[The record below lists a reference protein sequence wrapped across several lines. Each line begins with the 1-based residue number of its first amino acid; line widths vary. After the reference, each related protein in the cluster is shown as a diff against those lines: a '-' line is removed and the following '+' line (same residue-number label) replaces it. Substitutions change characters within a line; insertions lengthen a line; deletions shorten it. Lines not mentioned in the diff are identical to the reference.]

1 MIKRRCPVC
10 VGEETK
16 KVFHRDFG
24 GMESIVPFSDYD
36 VMQCTSCGAFYADN
50 IGETMPLMHY
60 YEMMSKYETEAFSVS
75 QEALAEYAFAIR
87 FLSGHIAPEQS
98 IIDIGCGNGAMLHM
112 LQEQGFRHL
121 TGLEPSEK
129 NCRGITARWGIRSIQ
144 GQLGG
149 VDSSFDLHE
158 KFDVVLMEGVLE
170 HLLDVQGNV
179 REALFYLKKDGSL
192 YLNVPDLAAFPACHD
207 LYQQFSVEH
216 VNFFSLPSMQNLM
229 GAFGMTCVAYD
240 RNGYGVFT
248 LWRHASEGVPVRT
261 FDHAGTADMRTY
273 LAGAEQLAAQMK
285 DRLAPYRGREVYV
298 WAAGTHTAM
307 LYQLGLLDGVH
318 VTAIIDS
325 NANYQGK
332 TIYGVSVIAPQ
343 ELHAREALPI
353 IISSQLAQDAIH
365 TQIKEQMGLTNEVV
379 RLY

>member
-1 MIKRRCPVC
+1 MIKRCCPVC

-24 GMESIVPFSDYD
+24 GMESIVPFSGYD
-36 VMQCTSCGAFYADN
+36 VVQCTRCGAFYADN

-75 QEALAEYAFAIR
+75 QEALAEYAFAIG
-87 FLSGHIAPEQS
+87 FLRGHIAPEQS

-129 NCRGITARWGIRSIQ
+129 NCRGITERWGIRAVA
-144 GQLGG
+144 GALGEDIPPLVG
-149 VDSSFDLHE
+149 E
-158 KFDVVLMEGVLE
+158 TFDVVLMEGVLE
-170 HLLDVQGNV
+170 HLIDVQGNV
-179 REALFYLKKDGSL
+179 RDALAYLKKDGAL
-192 YLNVPDLAAFPACHD
+192 YLNVPDLAAFPDCHD

-229 GAFGMTCVAYD
+229 GAFGMTCVAYN

-248 LWRHASEGVPVRT
+248 LWRHASEGVTART
-261 FDHAGTADMRTY
+261 FDQAGTADMHIY

-285 DRLAPYRGREVYV
+285 DRLTPYRGREVYV

-307 LYQLGLLDGVH
+307 LYQLGLLDGIH
-318 VTAIIDS
+318 VRAIIDS

-332 TIYGVSVIAPQ
+332 EIYGVPVIAPQ
-343 ELHAREALPI
+343 ELVAREPLPI

-365 TQIKEQMGLTNEVV
+365 TQIKEKMGLPNEVV

>member
-1 MIKRRCPVC
+1 MIKRCCPVC
-10 VGEETK
+10 VGKETK

-24 GMESIVPFSDYD
+24 GMESIVPFSGYD
-36 VMQCTSCGAFYADN
+36 VVQCTRCGAFYADN

-75 QEALAEYAFAIR
+75 QEALAEYAFAIG
-87 FLSGHIAPEQS
+87 FLRGHIAPEQS

-129 NCRGITARWGIRSIQ
+129 NCRGITERWGIRAVA
-144 GQLGG
+144 GALGEDIPPLVG
-149 VDSSFDLHE
+149 E
-158 KFDVVLMEGVLE
+158 TFDVVLMEGVLE

-179 REALFYLKKDGSL
+179 RDALAYLKKDGAL
-192 YLNVPDLAAFPACHD
+192 YLNVPDLAAFPDCHD

-248 LWRHASEGVPVRT
+248 LWRHASEGVPART
-261 FDHAGTADMRTY
+261 FDQAGTADMRTY

-285 DRLAPYRGREVYV
+285 DRLAPYRGREVYA

-307 LYQLGLLDGVH
+307 LYQLGLLDGIH
-318 VTAIIDS
+318 VRAIIDS

-332 TIYGVSVIAPQ
+332 EIYGVPVIAPQ
-343 ELHAREALPI
+343 ELAACEPLPI

-365 TQIKEQMGLTNEVV
+365 TQIKEKMGLPNEVV

>member
-1 MIKRRCPVC
+1 M
-10 VGEETK
+10 
-16 KVFHRDFG
+16 
-24 GMESIVPFSDYD
+24 PFAGYD
-36 VMQCTSCGAFYADN
+36 VVQCTCCGAFYADN

-75 QEALAEYAFAIR
+75 QEALAEYAFAIG
-87 FLSGHIAPEQS
+87 FLRGHIAPEQS

-112 LQEQGFRHL
+112 LQEQGFRNL

-129 NCRGITARWGIRSIQ
+129 NCRGITERWGIRAVA
-144 GQLGG
+144 GALGEDIPPLVG
-149 VDSSFDLHE
+149 E
-158 KFDVVLMEGVLE
+158 TFDVVLMEGVLE
-170 HLLDVQGNV
+170 HLIDVQGNV
-179 REALFYLKKDGSL
+179 REALSYLKKDGAL
-192 YLNVPDLAAFPACHD
+192 YLNVPDLAAFPDCHD

-229 GAFGMTCVAYD
+229 GAFGVTCVAYD

-248 LWRHASEGVPVRT
+248 LWRHASEGVPART
-261 FDHAGTADMRTY
+261 FDQAGTADMRTY
-273 LAGAEQLAAQMK
+273 LAGAEQLVAQMK
-285 DRLAPYRGREVYV
+285 TRLAPYRGCEAYV

-307 LYQLGLLDGVH
+307 LYQLGLLDGIH
-318 VTAIIDS
+318 VRAIIDS

-332 TIYGVSVIAPQ
+332 EIYGVPVIAPQ
-343 ELHAREALPI
+343 ELAAREPLPI

-365 TQIKEQMGLTNEVV
+365 TQIKEKIGLPNEVV

>member
-1 MIKRRCPVC
+1 MIKRCCPVC

-16 KVFHRDFG
+16 KIFHRDFG
-24 GMESIVPFSDYD
+24 GMESIVPFAGYD
-36 VMQCTSCGAFYADN
+36 VVQCMRCGAFYADN

-75 QEALAEYAFAIR
+75 QEALAEYAFAIG
-87 FLSGHIAPEQS
+87 FLRGHIAPEQS

-129 NCRGITARWGIRSIQ
+129 NCRGITERWGIRAVA
-144 GQLGG
+144 GALGEDIPPLVG
-149 VDSSFDLHE
+149 ETFDI
-158 KFDVVLMEGVLE
+158 VLMEGVLE
-170 HLLDVQGNV
+170 HLIDVQGNV
-179 REALFYLKKDGSL
+179 RDALAYLKKDGAL
-192 YLNVPDLAAFPACHD
+192 YLNVPDLAAFPDCHD

-248 LWRHASEGVPVRT
+248 LWRHASEGVTART
-261 FDHAGTADMRTY
+261 FDQAGTADMRTY
-273 LAGAEQLAAQMK
+273 LTGAEQLAAQMK
-285 DRLAPYRGREVYV
+285 DRLTPYRGREVYV

-307 LYQLGLLDGVH
+307 LYQLGLLDGIH
-318 VTAIIDS
+318 VRAIIDS

-332 TIYGVSVIAPQ
+332 EIYGVPVIAPQ
-343 ELHAREALPI
+343 ELAAREPLPI

-365 TQIKEQMGLTNEVV
+365 TQIKEKMGLPNEVV

>member
-1 MIKRRCPVC
+1 MIKRCCPVC

-16 KVFHRDFG
+16 KIFHRDFG
-24 GMESIVPFSDYD
+24 GMESIVPFAGYD
-36 VMQCTSCGAFYADN
+36 VVQCMRCGAFYADN

-75 QEALAEYAFAIR
+75 QEALAEYAFAIG
-87 FLSGHIAPEQS
+87 FLRGHIAPEQS

-129 NCRGITARWGIRSIQ
+129 NCRGITERWEIRAVA
-144 GQLGG
+144 GALGEDIPPLVG
-149 VDSSFDLHE
+149 ETFDI
-158 KFDVVLMEGVLE
+158 VLMEGVLE
-170 HLLDVQGNV
+170 HLIDVQGNV
-179 REALFYLKKDGSL
+179 RDALAYLKKDGAL
-192 YLNVPDLAAFPACHD
+192 YLNVPDLAAFPDCHD

-248 LWRHASEGVPVRT
+248 LWRHASEGVTART
-261 FDHAGTADMRTY
+261 FDQAGTADMRTY

-285 DRLAPYRGREVYV
+285 DRLTPYRGREVYV

-307 LYQLGLLDGVH
+307 LYQLGLLDGIH
-318 VTAIIDS
+318 VRAIIDS

-332 TIYGVSVIAPQ
+332 EIYGVPVIAPQ
-343 ELHAREALPI
+343 ELAAREPLPI

-365 TQIKEQMGLTNEVV
+365 TQIKEKMGLPNEVV

>member
-1 MIKRRCPVC
+1 MIKRCCPVC

-16 KVFHRDFG
+16 TIFHRDFG
-24 GMESIVPFSDYD
+24 GMESIVPFSGYD
-36 VMQCTSCGAFYADN
+36 VVQCMRCGAFYADN

-75 QEALAEYAFAIR
+75 QEALAEYAFAIG
-87 FLSGHIAPEQS
+87 FLRGHIAPEQS

-129 NCRGITARWGIRSIQ
+129 NCRGITERWGIRAVA
-144 GQLGG
+144 GALGEDIPPLVG
-149 VDSSFDLHE
+149 E
-158 KFDVVLMEGVLE
+158 TFDVVLMEGVLE
-170 HLLDVQGNV
+170 HLIDVQGNV
-179 REALFYLKKDGSL
+179 RDALAYLKKDGAL
-192 YLNVPDLAAFPACHD
+192 YLNVPDLAAFPDCHD

-248 LWRHASEGVPVRT
+248 LWRHASGGVTART
-261 FDHAGTADMRTY
+261 FDQAGTADMHIY

-285 DRLAPYRGREVYV
+285 DRLTPYRGREVYV

-307 LYQLGLLDGVH
+307 LYQLGLLDGIH
-318 VTAIIDS
+318 VRAIIDS

-332 TIYGVSVIAPQ
+332 EIYGVPVIAPQ
-343 ELHAREALPI
+343 ELVAREPLPI

-365 TQIKEQMGLTNEVV
+365 AQITERMGLRNEIVK
-379 RLY
+379 LYG

>member
-1 MIKRRCPVC
+1 MIKRCCPVC

-16 KVFHRDFG
+16 KIFHRDFG
-24 GMESIVPFSDYD
+24 GMESIVPFAGYD
-36 VMQCTSCGAFYADN
+36 VVQCMRCGAFYADN

-75 QEALAEYAFAIR
+75 QEALAEYAFAIG
-87 FLSGHIAPEQS
+87 FLRGHIAPEQS

-129 NCRGITARWGIRSIQ
+129 NCRGITERWGIRAVA
-144 GQLGG
+144 GALGEDIPPLVG
-149 VDSSFDLHE
+149 E
-158 KFDVVLMEGVLE
+158 TFDVVLMEGVLE

-179 REALFYLKKDGSL
+179 RDALAYLKKDGAL
-192 YLNVPDLAAFPACHD
+192 YLNVPDLAAFPDCHD

-248 LWRHASEGVPVRT
+248 LWRHASEGVPART
-261 FDHAGTADMRTY
+261 FDQAGTADMRTY

-307 LYQLGLLDGVH
+307 LYQLGLLDGIH
-318 VTAIIDS
+318 VRAIIDS

-332 TIYGVSVIAPQ
+332 EIYGVPVIAPQ
-343 ELHAREALPI
+343 ELAAREPLPI

-365 TQIKEQMGLTNEVV
+365 TQIKEKMGLPNEVV

>member
-1 MIKRRCPVC
+1 MIKRCCPVC
-10 VGEETK
+10 AGEETK

-24 GMESIVPFSDYD
+24 GMESIVPFSGYD
-36 VMQCTSCGAFYADN
+36 VVQCTRCGAFYADN

-60 YEMMSKYETEAFSVS
+60 YEMMSKYETKAFSVS
-75 QEALAEYAFAIR
+75 REALAEYAFAIG
-87 FLSGHIAPEQS
+87 FLRTHLAPEQS

-129 NCRGITARWGIRSIQ
+129 NCRGITERWGIRTIQ

-149 VDSSFDLHE
+149 GDRILDPDE
-158 KFDVVLMEGVLE
+158 KFDFVLMEGVLE
-170 HLLDVQGNV
+170 HLIDVQRNV
-179 REALFYLKKDGSL
+179 REALTYLADGGAI
-192 YLNVPDLAAFPACHD
+192 YLNVPDLAAFPDCHD

-229 GAFGMTCVAYD
+229 GAFGMTCVSYA

-248 LWRHASEGVPVRT
+248 LWRRAAEIPELT
-261 FDHAGTADMRTY
+261 FDDAGTADMRTY
-273 LAGAEQLAAQMK
+273 LAGVEQLTVQME

-307 LYQLGLLDGVH
+307 LYQLGLLDGIH
-318 VTAIIDS
+318 VRAIVDS
-325 NANYQGK
+325 NANYQRK
-332 TIYGVSVIAPQ
+332 KIYGVPVIAPQ
-343 ELHAREALPI
+343 ELRTLPVLPLV
-353 IISSQLAQDAIH
+353 ISSQLAQEAIY
-365 TQIKEQMGLTNEVV
+365 TQITETMRLPHKVV

>member
-1 MIKRRCPVC
+1 MIKRCCPVC
-10 VGEETK
+10 MGAETK
-16 KVFHRDFG
+16 KVFHRDFA
-24 GMESIVPFSDYD
+24 GMESIVPFSGYD
-36 VMQCTSCGAFYADN
+36 VVQCTCCGAFYADN

-75 QEALAEYAFAIR
+75 QEALAEYAFAIG
-87 FLSGHIAPEQS
+87 FLRGHIAPEQS

-129 NCRGITARWGIRSIQ
+129 NCRGITERWGIRAVA
-144 GQLGG
+144 GALGEDIPPLVG
-149 VDSSFDLHE
+149 E
-158 KFDVVLMEGVLE
+158 TFDVVLMEGVLE

-179 REALFYLKKDGSL
+179 RDALAYLKKDGAL
-192 YLNVPDLAAFPACHD
+192 YLNVPDLAAFPDCHD

-229 GAFGMTCVAYD
+229 REFGMTCVAYD

-248 LWRHASEGVPVRT
+248 LWRHASEGVPALA
-261 FDHAGTADMRTY
+261 FDHTGTADMRTY
-273 LAGAEQLAAQMK
+273 LTGAEQLAAQMK
-285 DRLAPYRGREVYV
+285 DRLTPYRGRAVYV

-307 LYQLGLLDGVH
+307 LYQLRLLDGIH
-318 VTAIIDS
+318 VRAIIDS

-332 TIYGVSVIAPQ
+332 EIYGVPVIAPQ
-343 ELHAREALPI
+343 ELAAREPLPI

-365 TQIKEQMGLTNEVV
+365 TQIKEKMGLPNEVV

>member
-1 MIKRRCPVC
+1 M
-10 VGEETK
+10 GEETK
-16 KVFHRDFG
+16 TIFHRDFG
-24 GMESIVPFSDYD
+24 GMESIVPFSGYD
-36 VMQCTSCGAFYADN
+36 VVQCTRCGAFYADN

-75 QEALAEYAFAIR
+75 QEALAEYAFAIG
-87 FLSGHIAPEQS
+87 FLRGHIAPEQS

-112 LQEQGFRHL
+112 LQEQRFRHL

-129 NCRGITARWGIRSIQ
+129 NCRSITERWGIRAVA
-144 GQLGG
+144 GALGEDIPPLIG
-149 VDSSFDLHE
+149 E
-158 KFDVVLMEGVLE
+158 TFDVVLMEGVLE
-170 HLLDVQGNV
+170 HLIDVQGNV
-179 REALFYLKKDGSL
+179 RDALAYLKKDGAL
-192 YLNVPDLAAFPACHD
+192 YLNVPDLAAFPDCHD

-248 LWRHASEGVPVRT
+248 LWRHASEGVTART
-261 FDHAGTADMRTY
+261 FDQAGTADMRTY

-285 DRLAPYRGREVYV
+285 DRLTPYRGREVYV

-307 LYQLGLLDGVH
+307 LYQLGLLDGIH
-318 VTAIIDS
+318 VRAIIDS

-332 TIYGVSVIAPQ
+332 EIYGVPVIAPQ
-343 ELHAREALPI
+343 ELVAREPLPI

-365 TQIKEQMGLTNEVV
+365 TQIKEKMGRPNEVV

>member
-1 MIKRRCPVC
+1 MIKRCCPVC

-16 KVFHRDFG
+16 KIFHRDFG
-24 GMESIVPFSDYD
+24 GMESIVPFAGYD
-36 VMQCTSCGAFYADN
+36 VVQCMRCGAFYADN

-75 QEALAEYAFAIR
+75 QEALAEYAFAIG
-87 FLSGHIAPEQS
+87 FLRGHIAPEQS

-129 NCRGITARWGIRSIQ
+129 NCRGITERWGIRAVA
-144 GQLGG
+144 GALGEDIPPLVG
-149 VDSSFDLHE
+149 E
-158 KFDVVLMEGVLE
+158 TFDVVLMEGVLE

-179 REALFYLKKDGSL
+179 RDALAYLKKDGAL
-192 YLNVPDLAAFPACHD
+192 YLNVPDLAAFPDCHD

-248 LWRHASEGVPVRT
+248 LWRHASEGVPART
-261 FDHAGTADMRTY
+261 FDQAGTADMRTY

-285 DRLAPYRGREVYV
+285 DRLAPYRGREVYA

-307 LYQLGLLDGVH
+307 LYQLGLLDGIH
-318 VTAIIDS
+318 VRAIIDS

-332 TIYGVSVIAPQ
+332 EIYGVPVIAPQ
-343 ELHAREALPI
+343 ELAAREPLPI

-365 TQIKEQMGLTNEVV
+365 TQIKEKMELPNEVV

>member
-1 MIKRRCPVC
+1 M
-10 VGEETK
+10 GEETK

-24 GMESIVPFSDYD
+24 GMESIVPFSGYD
-36 VMQCTSCGAFYADN
+36 VVQCTRCGAFYADN
-50 IGETMPLMHY
+50 IGEAMPLMHY

-75 QEALAEYAFAIR
+75 REALAEYAFAIG
-87 FLSGHIAPEQS
+87 FLRRHIAPEQS

-129 NCRGITARWGIRSIQ
+129 NCRSITERWGIRAIQ

-149 VDSSFDLHE
+149 TDSSFDPHE
-158 KFDVVLMEGVLE
+158 KFDIVLMEGVLE
-170 HLLDVQGNV
+170 HLIDVQGNV
-179 REALFYLKKDGSL
+179 REALSYLKKDGAL
-192 YLNVPDLAAFPACHD
+192 YLNVPDLAAFPDCHD

-248 LWRHASEGVPVRT
+248 LWRHASEGIPACT
-261 FDHAGTADMRTY
+261 FDQAGTADMRTY
-273 LAGAEQLAAQMK
+273 LARAEQLAAQMK
-285 DRLAPYRGREVYV
+285 ARLAPYCGREVYV

-307 LYQLGLLDGVH
+307 LYQLGLLDGIQVR
-318 VTAIIDS
+318 AIIDS

-332 TIYGVSVIAPQ
+332 AIYGVPVIAPQ
-343 ELHAREALPI
+343 EVAARDPLPI
-353 IISSQLAQDAIH
+353 IISSQLAQDAIYI
-365 TQIKEQMGLTNEVV
+365 QITERMKLTNEVI
-379 RLY
+379 RLYKKYIEEL

>member
-1 MIKRRCPVC
+1 MIKRCCPVC

-24 GMESIVPFSDYD
+24 GMESIVPFSGYD
-36 VMQCTSCGAFYADN
+36 VVQCTRCGAFYADN

-60 YEMMSKYETEAFSVS
+60 YEMMSKYETKAFSVS
-75 QEALAEYAFAIR
+75 REALAEYAFAIG
-87 FLSGHIAPEQS
+87 FLRTHLAPEQS

-129 NCRGITARWGIRSIQ
+129 NCRGITERWGIRAVA
-144 GQLGG
+144 GALGEDIPPLVG
-149 VDSSFDLHE
+149 E
-158 KFDVVLMEGVLE
+158 TFDVVLMEGVLE
-170 HLLDVQGNV
+170 HLVDVQGNV
-179 REALFYLKKDGSL
+179 REALSYLKKDGAL
-192 YLNVPDLAAFPACHD
+192 YLNVPDLAAFPDCHD

-248 LWRHASEGVPVRT
+248 LWRHTSEGVPTRT
-261 FDHAGTADMRTY
+261 FDQAGTADMRTY

-285 DRLAPYRGREVYV
+285 ARLAPYCGREVYV

-307 LYQLGLLDGVH
+307 LYQLGLLDGIH
-318 VTAIIDS
+318 VRAIIDS

-332 TIYGVSVIAPQ
+332 TIYSVPVIAPQ
-343 ELHAREALPI
+343 ELRAREPLPI

-365 TQIKEQMGLTNEVV
+365 TQIKEKMGLPNEVV

>member
-1 MIKRRCPVC
+1 MIKRCCPVC

-16 KVFHRDFG
+16 KIFHRDFG
-24 GMESIVPFSDYD
+24 GMESIVPFAGYD
-36 VMQCTSCGAFYADN
+36 VVQCMRCGAFYADN

-75 QEALAEYAFAIR
+75 QEALAEYAFAIG
-87 FLSGHIAPEQS
+87 FLRGHIAPEQS

-129 NCRGITARWGIRSIQ
+129 NCCGITERWGIRAVA
-144 GQLGG
+144 GALGEDIPPLVG
-149 VDSSFDLHE
+149 ETFDI
-158 KFDVVLMEGVLE
+158 VLMEGVLE
-170 HLLDVQGNV
+170 HLIDVQGNV
-179 REALFYLKKDGSL
+179 RDALAYLKKDGAL
-192 YLNVPDLAAFPACHD
+192 YLNVPDLAAFPDCHD

-248 LWRHASEGVPVRT
+248 LWRHASEGVTART
-261 FDHAGTADMRTY
+261 FDQAGTADMRTY

-285 DRLAPYRGREVYV
+285 DRLTPYRGREVYV

-307 LYQLGLLDGVH
+307 LYQLGLLDGIH
-318 VTAIIDS
+318 VRAIIDS

-332 TIYGVSVIAPQ
+332 EIYGVPVIAPQ
-343 ELHAREALPI
+343 ELAAREPLPI

-365 TQIKEQMGLTNEVV
+365 TQIKEKMGLPNEVV

>member
-1 MIKRRCPVC
+1 MIKRCCPVC
-10 VGEETK
+10 MGAETK
-16 KVFHRDFG
+16 KVFHRDFA
-24 GMESIVPFSDYD
+24 GMESIVPFSGYD
-36 VMQCTSCGAFYADN
+36 VVQCTCCGAFYADN

-75 QEALAEYAFAIR
+75 QEALAEYAFAIG
-87 FLSGHIAPEQS
+87 FLRGHIAPEQS

-129 NCRGITARWGIRSIQ
+129 NCRGITERWGIRAVA
-144 GQLGG
+144 GALGEDIPPLVG
-149 VDSSFDLHE
+149 E
-158 KFDVVLMEGVLE
+158 TFDVVLMEGVLE
-170 HLLDVQGNV
+170 HLIDVQGNV
-179 REALFYLKKDGSL
+179 RDALAYLKKDGAL
-192 YLNVPDLAAFPACHD
+192 YLNVPDLAAFPDCHD

-248 LWRHASEGVPVRT
+248 LWRHASEGVPART
-261 FDHAGTADMRTY
+261 FDQAGTADMRTY
-273 LAGAEQLAAQMK
+273 LARAEQLAAQMK
-285 DRLAPYRGREVYV
+285 ARLAPYCGREVYV

-332 TIYGVSVIAPQ
+332 EIYGVPVIAPQ
-343 ELHAREALPI
+343 ELAAREPLPI

-365 TQIKEQMGLTNEVV
+365 TQIKEKMGLPNEVV

>member
-10 VGEETK
+10 MGAETK

-24 GMESIVPFSDYD
+24 GMESIVPFSGYD
-36 VMQCTSCGAFYADN
+36 VVQCTRCGAFYADN

-75 QEALAEYAFAIR
+75 QEALAEYAFAIG
-87 FLSGHIAPEQS
+87 FLRGHIAQEQS

-112 LQEQGFRHL
+112 LQEQGFQHL

-129 NCRGITARWGIRSIQ
+129 NCRGITERWGIRVVA
-144 GQLGG
+144 GALGEDIPPLVG
-149 VDSSFDLHE
+149 E
-158 KFDVVLMEGVLE
+158 TFDVVLMEGVLE
-170 HLLDVQGNV
+170 HLIDVQGNV
-179 REALFYLKKDGSL
+179 RDALAYLKKDGAL
-192 YLNVPDLAAFPACHD
+192 YLNVPDLAAFPDCHD

-216 VNFFSLPSMQNLM
+216 VNFFSRPSMQNLM

-248 LWRHASEGVPVRT
+248 LWRYASEGVPART
-261 FDHAGTADMRTY
+261 FDQAGTADMRTY

-285 DRLAPYRGREVYV
+285 ARLAPYCGREVYV

-307 LYQLGLLDGVH
+307 LYQLGLLDGIH
-318 VTAIIDS
+318 VRAIIDS

-332 TIYGVSVIAPQ
+332 TIYSVPVITPE
-343 ELHAREALPI
+343 ELNERPPLPI
-353 IISSQLAQDAIH
+353 LISSQLAQEAIY
-365 TQIKEQMGLTNEVV
+365 TQITGRMKLSNEVV

>member
-1 MIKRRCPVC
+1 MIQRCCPVC
-10 VGEETK
+10 AGKKTK
-16 KVFHRDFG
+16 KIFHRDFG
-24 GMESIVPFSDYD
+24 GMESIVPFSGYD
-36 VMQCTSCGAFYADN
+36 VVQCTRCGAFYADS

-75 QEALAEYAFAIR
+75 REALAEYEFAIG
-87 FLSGHIAPEQS
+87 FLRGHLAPEQS

-112 LQEQGFRHL
+112 LQEQGFHHL

-129 NCRGITARWGIRSIQ
+129 NCRGITERWGIRAVA
-144 GQLGG
+144 GALGEEIPPLA
-149 VDSSFDLHE
+149 DE
-158 KFDVVLMEGVLE
+158 TFDVVLMEGVLE
-170 HLLDVQGNV
+170 HLIDVQGNV
-179 REALFYLKKDGSL
+179 REALSYLKEDGAL

-229 GAFGMTCVAYD
+229 REFGMTCVAYD

-248 LWRHASEGVPVRT
+248 LWRHASEGVPALA
-261 FDHAGTADMRTY
+261 FDHTGTADMRTY
-273 LAGAEQLAAQMK
+273 LTGAEQLAAQMK
-285 DRLAPYRGREVYV
+285 DRLAPYRGRAVYV

-307 LYQLGLLDGVH
+307 LYQLRLLDGIH
-318 VTAIIDS
+318 VRAIIDS

-332 TIYGVSVIAPQ
+332 EVYGVPVIAPQ
-343 ELHAREALPI
+343 ELTEREPLPI

-365 TQIKEQMGLTNEVV
+365 AQIKEKMGLPNEVV

>member
-1 MIKRRCPVC
+1 MIKRCCPVC

-24 GMESIVPFSDYD
+24 GMESIVPFSGYD
-36 VMQCTSCGAFYADN
+36 VVQCTCCGAFYADN

-75 QEALAEYAFAIR
+75 QEALAEYAFAIG
-87 FLSGHIAPEQS
+87 FLRGHIAPEQS

-129 NCRGITARWGIRSIQ
+129 NCRSITERWGIRAVA
-144 GQLGG
+144 GALGEDIPPLVG
-149 VDSSFDLHE
+149 E
-158 KFDVVLMEGVLE
+158 TFDVVLMEGVLE
-170 HLLDVQGNV
+170 HLIDVQGNV
-179 REALFYLKKDGSL
+179 RDALSYLKKDGAL
-192 YLNVPDLAAFPACHD
+192 YLNVPDLAAFPDCHD

-216 VNFFSLPSMQNLM
+216 VNFFSLSSMQNLM

-248 LWRHASEGVPVRT
+248 LWRHASEGVPART
-261 FDHAGTADMRTY
+261 FDQAGTADMRTY

-285 DRLAPYRGREVYV
+285 DRLAPYRGCEVYV

-307 LYQLGLLDGVH
+307 LYQLGLLDGIH
-318 VTAIIDS
+318 VRAIIDS

-332 TIYGVSVIAPQ
+332 EIYGVPVIAPQ
-343 ELHAREALPI
+343 ELTAREPLPI

-365 TQIKEQMGLTNEVV
+365 TQIKEKMGLPNEVV

>member
-1 MIKRRCPVC
+1 MIKRCCPVC

-24 GMESIVPFSDYD
+24 GMESIVPFAGYD
-36 VMQCTSCGAFYADN
+36 VVQCMRCGAFYADN
-50 IGETMPLMHY
+50 IEETMPLMHY

-75 QEALAEYAFAIR
+75 QEALAEYGFAIG
-87 FLSGHIAPEQS
+87 FLRGHIAPEQS

-129 NCRGITARWGIRSIQ
+129 NCRGITERWGIRALA
-144 GQLGG
+144 GALGEDIPPLVG
-149 VDSSFDLHE
+149 E
-158 KFDVVLMEGVLE
+158 TFDVVLMEGVLE
-170 HLLDVQGNV
+170 HLIDVQGNV
-179 REALFYLKKDGSL
+179 RDALAYLKKDGAL
-192 YLNVPDLAAFPACHD
+192 YLNVPDLAAFPDCHD

-229 GAFGMTCVAYD
+229 GAFGVTCVAYD

-248 LWRHASEGVPVRT
+248 LWRHASEGVPALA
-261 FDHAGTADMRTY
+261 FDHTGTADMRTY
-273 LAGAEQLAAQMK
+273 LTGAEQLAAQMK
-285 DRLAPYRGREVYV
+285 DRLAPYRGRAVYV

-307 LYQLGLLDGVH
+307 LYQLRLLDGIH
-318 VTAIIDS
+318 VRAIIDS

-332 TIYGVSVIAPQ
+332 EIYGVPVIAPQ
-343 ELHAREALPI
+343 ELAAREPLPI

-365 TQIKEQMGLTNEVV
+365 TQIKEKMGLPNEVV

>member
-1 MIKRRCPVC
+1 MIKRCCPVC

-16 KVFHRDFG
+16 KIFHRDFG
-24 GMESIVPFSDYD
+24 GMESIVPFAGYD
-36 VMQCTSCGAFYADN
+36 VVQCMRCGAFYADN

-75 QEALAEYAFAIR
+75 QEALAEYAFAIG
-87 FLSGHIAPEQS
+87 FLRGHIAPERS

-129 NCRGITARWGIRSIQ
+129 NCRGITERWGIRAVA
-144 GQLGG
+144 GALGEDIPPLVG
-149 VDSSFDLHE
+149 E
-158 KFDVVLMEGVLE
+158 TFDVVLMEGVLE
-170 HLLDVQGNV
+170 HLIDVQGNV
-179 REALFYLKKDGSL
+179 RDALAYLKKDGAL
-192 YLNVPDLAAFPACHD
+192 YLNVPDLAAFPDCHD

-248 LWRHASEGVPVRT
+248 LWRHASEGVPART
-261 FDHAGTADMRTY
+261 FDQAGTADMRTY

-285 DRLAPYRGREVYV
+285 DRLTPYRGREVYV

-307 LYQLGLLDGVH
+307 LYQLGLLDGIH
-318 VTAIIDS
+318 VRAIIDS

-332 TIYGVSVIAPQ
+332 EIYGVPVIAPQ
-343 ELHAREALPI
+343 ELAAREPLPI

-365 TQIKEQMGLTNEVV
+365 TQIKEKMGLPNEVV

>member
-1 MIKRRCPVC
+1 MIQRCCPVC
-10 VGEETK
+10 AGKKTK
-16 KVFHRDFG
+16 KIFHRDFG
-24 GMESIVPFSDYD
+24 GMESIVPFSGYD
-36 VMQCTSCGAFYADN
+36 VVQCTRCGAFYADS

-75 QEALAEYAFAIR
+75 REALAEYEFAIG
-87 FLSGHIAPEQS
+87 FLRGHLAPEQS

-112 LQEQGFRHL
+112 LQEQGFHHL

-129 NCRGITARWGIRSIQ
+129 NCRGITERWGIRAVA
-144 GQLGG
+144 GALGEEIPLLAG
-149 VDSSFDLHE
+149 E
-158 KFDVVLMEGVLE
+158 TFDVVLMEGVLE
-170 HLLDVQGNV
+170 HLIDVQGNV
-179 REALFYLKKDGSL
+179 REALSYLKEDGAL

-229 GAFGMTCVAYD
+229 REFGMTCVAYD

-248 LWRHASEGVPVRT
+248 LWRHASEGVPALA
-261 FDHAGTADMRTY
+261 FDHTGTADMRTY
-273 LAGAEQLAAQMK
+273 LTGAEQLAAQMK
-285 DRLAPYRGREVYV
+285 DRLAPYRGRAVYV

-307 LYQLGLLDGVH
+307 LYQLRLLDGIH
-318 VTAIIDS
+318 VRAIIDS

-332 TIYGVSVIAPQ
+332 EVYGVPVIAPQ
-343 ELHAREALPI
+343 ELTEREPLPI

-365 TQIKEQMGLTNEVV
+365 AQIKEKMGLPNEMV

>member
-1 MIKRRCPVC
+1 MIKRCCPVC
-10 VGEETK
+10 VGEEMK
-16 KVFHRDFG
+16 KIFHRDFG
-24 GMESIVPFSDYD
+24 GMESIVPFSGYD
-36 VMQCTSCGAFYADN
+36 VVQCMRCGAFYADN
-50 IGETMPLMHY
+50 IEETMPLMHY

-75 QEALAEYAFAIR
+75 QEALAEYAFAIG
-87 FLSGHIAPEQS
+87 FLRGHIAPEQS

-129 NCRGITARWGIRSIQ
+129 NCRGITERWGIRALA
-144 GQLGG
+144 GALGEDIPPLVG
-149 VDSSFDLHE
+149 E
-158 KFDVVLMEGVLE
+158 TFDVVLMEGVLE
-170 HLLDVQGNV
+170 HLIDVQGNV
-179 REALFYLKKDGSL
+179 RDALAYLKKDGAL
-192 YLNVPDLAAFPACHD
+192 YLNVPDLAEFPDCHD

-229 GAFGMTCVAYD
+229 GTFDMTCVAYD

-248 LWRHASEGVPVRT
+248 LWRHASEGVTART
-261 FDHAGTADMRTY
+261 FDQAGTADMRTY

-285 DRLAPYRGREVYV
+285 DRLTPYRGREVYV

-307 LYQLGLLDGVH
+307 LYQLGLLDGIH
-318 VTAIIDS
+318 VRAIIDS

-332 TIYGVSVIAPQ
+332 EIYGVPVIAPQ
-343 ELHAREALPI
+343 ELAAREPLPI

-365 TQIKEQMGLTNEVV
+365 TQIKEKMGLPNEVV

>member
-1 MIKRRCPVC
+1 MIKRCCPVC

-16 KVFHRDFG
+16 KIFHRDFG
-24 GMESIVPFSDYD
+24 GMESIVPFAGYD
-36 VMQCTSCGAFYADN
+36 VVQCMRCGAFYADN

-75 QEALAEYAFAIR
+75 QEALAEYAFAIG
-87 FLSGHIAPEQS
+87 FLRGHIAPGQS

-129 NCRGITARWGIRSIQ
+129 NCRGITERWGIRAVA
-144 GQLGG
+144 GALGEDIPPLVG
-149 VDSSFDLHE
+149 ETFDI
-158 KFDVVLMEGVLE
+158 VLMEGVLE
-170 HLLDVQGNV
+170 HLIDVQGNV
-179 REALFYLKKDGSL
+179 RDALAYLKKDGAL
-192 YLNVPDLAAFPACHD
+192 YLNVPDLAAFPDCHD

-248 LWRHASEGVPVRT
+248 LWRHASEGVTART
-261 FDHAGTADMRTY
+261 FDQAGTADMRTY
-273 LAGAEQLAAQMK
+273 LTGAEQLAAQMK
-285 DRLAPYRGREVYV
+285 DRLTPYRGREVYV

-307 LYQLGLLDGVH
+307 LYQLGLLDGIH
-318 VTAIIDS
+318 VRAIIDS

-332 TIYGVSVIAPQ
+332 EIYGVPVIAPQ
-343 ELHAREALPI
+343 ELAAREPLPI

-365 TQIKEQMGLTNEVV
+365 TQIKEKMGLPNEVV

>member
-1 MIKRRCPVC
+1 MIKRCCPVC
-10 VGEETK
+10 MGAETK
-16 KVFHRDFG
+16 KVFHRDFA
-24 GMESIVPFSDYD
+24 GMESIVPFSGYD
-36 VMQCTSCGAFYADN
+36 VVQCTCCGAFYADN

-75 QEALAEYAFAIR
+75 QEALAEYAFAIG
-87 FLSGHIAPEQS
+87 FLRGHIAPEQS

-129 NCRGITARWGIRSIQ
+129 NCRGITERWGIRAVA
-144 GQLGG
+144 GALGKDIPPLVG
-149 VDSSFDLHE
+149 E
-158 KFDVVLMEGVLE
+158 TFDVVLMEGVLE

-179 REALFYLKKDGSL
+179 RDALAYLKKDGAL
-192 YLNVPDLAAFPACHD
+192 YLNVPDLAAFPDCHD

-248 LWRHASEGVPVRT
+248 LWRHASEGVPART
-261 FDHAGTADMRTY
+261 FDQAGTADMRTY
-273 LAGAEQLAAQMK
+273 LARAEQLAAQMK
-285 DRLAPYRGREVYV
+285 ARLAPYCGREVYV

-332 TIYGVSVIAPQ
+332 EIYGVPVIAPQ
-343 ELHAREALPI
+343 ELAAREPLPI

-365 TQIKEQMGLTNEVV
+365 TQIKEKMGLPNEVV

>member
-1 MIKRRCPVC
+1 MIKRCCPVC
-10 VGEETK
+10 VGEEMK
-16 KVFHRDFG
+16 KIFHRDFG
-24 GMESIVPFSDYD
+24 GMESIVPFSGYD
-36 VMQCTSCGAFYADN
+36 VVQCMRCGAFYADN
-50 IGETMPLMHY
+50 IEETMPLMHY

-75 QEALAEYAFAIR
+75 REALAEYEFAIG
-87 FLSGHIAPEQS
+87 FLRGHLAPEQS

-112 LQEQGFRHL
+112 LQEQGFHHL

-129 NCRGITARWGIRSIQ
+129 NCRGITERWGIRAVA
-144 GQLGG
+144 GALGEEIPPLA
-149 VDSSFDLHE
+149 DE
-158 KFDVVLMEGVLE
+158 TFDVVLMEGVLE
-170 HLLDVQGNV
+170 HLIDVQGNV
-179 REALFYLKKDGSL
+179 REALSYLKEDGAL

-229 GAFGMTCVAYD
+229 REFGMTCVAYD

-248 LWRHASEGVPVRT
+248 LWRHASEGVPALA
-261 FDHAGTADMRTY
+261 FDHTGTADMRTY
-273 LAGAEQLAAQMK
+273 LTGAEQLAAQMK
-285 DRLAPYRGREVYV
+285 DRLAPYRRRAVYV

-307 LYQLGLLDGVH
+307 LYQLRLLDGIH
-318 VTAIIDS
+318 VRAIIDS

-332 TIYGVSVIAPQ
+332 EVYGVPVIAPQ
-343 ELHAREALPI
+343 ELTEREPLPI

-365 TQIKEQMGLTNEVV
+365 AQIKEKMGLPNEMV

>member
-1 MIKRRCPVC
+1 MIKRCCPVC

-16 KVFHRDFG
+16 NVFHRDFG
-24 GMESIVPFSDYD
+24 GMESIVPFSGYD
-36 VMQCTSCGAFYADN
+36 VVQCTRCGAFYADN

-75 QEALAEYAFAIR
+75 QEALAEYAFAIG
-87 FLSGHIAPEQS
+87 FLRGHIAPEQS

-129 NCRGITARWGIRSIQ
+129 NCRGITERWGIRAVA
-144 GQLGG
+144 GALGEDIPPLVG
-149 VDSSFDLHE
+149 E
-158 KFDVVLMEGVLE
+158 TFDVVLMEGVLE
-170 HLLDVQGNV
+170 HLIDVQGNV
-179 REALFYLKKDGSL
+179 RDALAYLKKDGAL
-192 YLNVPDLAAFPACHD
+192 YLNVPDLAAFPDCHD

-248 LWRHASEGVPVRT
+248 LWRHASEGVIART
-261 FDHAGTADMRTY
+261 FDQAGTADMRTY

-285 DRLAPYRGREVYV
+285 DRLRPYCGREVYI

-307 LYQLGLLDGVH
+307 LYQLGLLDGIH
-318 VTAIIDS
+318 VRAIIDS

-332 TIYGVSVIAPQ
+332 EIYGVPVIAPQ
-343 ELHAREALPI
+343 ELAAREPLPI

-365 TQIKEQMGLTNEVV
+365 TQIKEKMGLPNEVV

>member
-1 MIKRRCPVC
+1 MIKRCCPVC

-24 GMESIVPFSDYD
+24 GMESIVPFSGYD
-36 VMQCTSCGAFYADN
+36 VVQCTRCGAFYADN

-75 QEALAEYAFAIR
+75 QEALAEYAFAIG
-87 FLSGHIAPEQS
+87 FLRGHIAPEQS

-129 NCRGITARWGIRSIQ
+129 NCRGITERWGIRAVA
-144 GQLGG
+144 GALGEDIPPLVG
-149 VDSSFDLHE
+149 E
-158 KFDVVLMEGVLE
+158 TFDVVLMEGVLE

-179 REALFYLKKDGSL
+179 RDALAYLKKDGAL
-192 YLNVPDLAAFPACHD
+192 YLNVPDLAAFPDCHD

-229 GAFGMTCVAYD
+229 GAFGMTCVAYN

-248 LWRHASEGVPVRT
+248 LWRHASEGVTART
-261 FDHAGTADMRTY
+261 FDQAGTADMHIY

-285 DRLAPYRGREVYV
+285 DRLTPYRGREVYV

-307 LYQLGLLDGVH
+307 LYQLGLLDGIH
-318 VTAIIDS
+318 VRAIIDS

-332 TIYGVSVIAPQ
+332 EIYGVPVIAPQ
-343 ELHAREALPI
+343 KLAASEPLPI

-365 TQIKEQMGLTNEVV
+365 TQIKEKMGLPNEVV

>member
-1 MIKRRCPVC
+1 MIKRCCPVC

-16 KVFHRDFG
+16 KIFHRDFG
-24 GMESIVPFSDYD
+24 GMESIVPFAGYD
-36 VMQCTSCGAFYADN
+36 VVQCMRCGAFYADN

-75 QEALAEYAFAIR
+75 QEALAEYAFAIG
-87 FLSGHIAPEQS
+87 FLRGHIAPEQS

-129 NCRGITARWGIRSIQ
+129 NCRGITERWGIRAVA
-144 GQLGG
+144 GALGEDIPPLVG
-149 VDSSFDLHE
+149 E
-158 KFDVVLMEGVLE
+158 TFDVVLMEGVLE

-179 REALFYLKKDGSL
+179 RDALAYLKKDGAL
-192 YLNVPDLAAFPACHD
+192 YLNVPDLAAFPDCHD

-248 LWRHASEGVPVRT
+248 LWRHASEGVPART
-261 FDHAGTADMRTY
+261 FDQAGTADMRTY
-273 LAGAEQLAAQMK
+273 LAGAEQLAAQME
-285 DRLAPYRGREVYV
+285 DRLAPYRGREVYA

-307 LYQLGLLDGVH
+307 LYQLGLLDGIH
-318 VTAIIDS
+318 VRAIIDS

-332 TIYGVSVIAPQ
+332 EIYGVPVIAPQ
-343 ELHAREALPI
+343 ELAAREPLPI

-365 TQIKEQMGLTNEVV
+365 TQIKEKMGLPNEVV

>member
-1 MIKRRCPVC
+1 MIKRACPVC
-10 VGEETK
+10 TGEKTE

-24 GMESIVPFSDYD
+24 GMESIVPFSGYD
-36 VMQCTSCGAFYADN
+36 VVQCTRCGAFYADS

-60 YEMMSKYETEAFSVS
+60 YELMSKYETAAFSVS
-75 QEALAEYAFAIR
+75 REALAEYAFAIG
-87 FLSGHIAPEQS
+87 FLRTHLAPEHS

-112 LQEQGFRHL
+112 LQEQGVHHL

-129 NCRGITARWGIRSIQ
+129 NCRGIMERWGIRAVA
-144 GQLGG
+144 GALGEDIPPLAG
-149 VDSSFDLHE
+149 E
-158 KFDVVLMEGVLE
+158 TFDVVLMEGVLE
-170 HLLDVQGNV
+170 HLIDVQGNV
-179 REALFYLKKDGSL
+179 REALSYLKKDGAL
-192 YLNVPDLAAFPACHD
+192 YLNVPDLAAFPNCHD

-229 GAFGMTCVAYD
+229 GAFGMICTAYE

-248 LWRHASEGVPVRT
+248 LWRHASEGVPALT

-273 LAGAEQLAAQMK
+273 LAGAEQLAVQMK
-285 DRLAPYRGREVYV
+285 ARLAPYRGCAVYV

-318 VTAIIDS
+318 VRAIIDS

-332 TIYGVSVIAPQ
+332 EVYGVPVIAPQ
-343 ELHAREALPI
+343 DLHAREPLPI

-365 TQIKEQMGLTNEVV
+365 TQITERMGLTNEVV

>member
-1 MIKRRCPVC
+1 MIQRCCPVC
-10 VGEETK
+10 AGKKTK
-16 KVFHRDFG
+16 KIFHRDFG
-24 GMESIVPFSDYD
+24 GMESIVPFSGYD
-36 VMQCTSCGAFYADN
+36 VVQCTRCGAFYADS

-75 QEALAEYAFAIR
+75 REALAEYEFAIG
-87 FLSGHIAPEQS
+87 FLRGHLAPEQS

-112 LQEQGFRHL
+112 LQEQGFHHL

-129 NCRGITARWGIRSIQ
+129 NCRGITERWGIRAVA
-144 GQLGG
+144 GALGEEIPPLA
-149 VDSSFDLHE
+149 DE
-158 KFDVVLMEGVLE
+158 TFDVVLMEGVLE
-170 HLLDVQGNV
+170 HLIDVQGNV
-179 REALFYLKKDGSL
+179 REALSYLKEDGAL

-229 GAFGMTCVAYD
+229 REFGMTCVAYD

-248 LWRHASEGVPVRT
+248 LWRHASEGVPALA
-261 FDHAGTADMRTY
+261 FDHTGTADMRTY
-273 LAGAEQLAAQMK
+273 LTGAEQLAAQMK
-285 DRLAPYRGREVYV
+285 DRLAPYRGRAVYV

-307 LYQLGLLDGVH
+307 LYQLRLLDGIH
-318 VTAIIDS
+318 VRAIIDS

-332 TIYGVSVIAPQ
+332 EVYGVPVIAPQ
-343 ELHAREALPI
+343 ELTEREPLPI

-365 TQIKEQMGLTNEVV
+365 AQIKEKMGLPNEMV

>member
-1 MIKRRCPVC
+1 MIKRCCPVC

-24 GMESIVPFSDYD
+24 GMESIVPFSGYD
-36 VMQCTSCGAFYADN
+36 VVQCTRCGAFYADN
-50 IGETMPLMHY
+50 IGETMPLIHY

-75 QEALAEYAFAIR
+75 QEALAEYAFAIG
-87 FLSGHIAPEQS
+87 FLRGHIAPEQS

-129 NCRGITARWGIRSIQ
+129 NCRGITERWGIRAVQ
-144 GQLGG
+144 GQLGEG
-149 VDSSFDLHE
+149 DSSFDLHE

-170 HLLDVQGNV
+170 HLVDVQRNV
-179 REALFYLKKDGSL
+179 RDALSYLKKDGAL
-192 YLNVPDLAAFPACHD
+192 YLNVPDLAAFPSCYD

-248 LWRHASEGVPVRT
+248 LWRRTSEGVPART
-261 FDHAGTADMRTY
+261 FDQAGTADMRTY

-307 LYQLGLLDGVH
+307 LYQLGVFDGIRVQ
-318 VTAIIDS
+318 AIIDS

-332 TIYGVSVIAPQ
+332 TIYSVPVIAPE
-343 ELHAREALPI
+343 ELNERPPLPI
-353 IISSQLAQDAIH
+353 LISSQLAQEAIY
-365 TQIKEQMGLTNEVV
+365 TQITGRMKLSNEVV

>member
-1 MIKRRCPVC
+1 MIQRCCPVC
-10 VGEETK
+10 AGKKTK
-16 KVFHRDFG
+16 KIFHRDFG
-24 GMESIVPFSDYD
+24 GMESIVPFSGYD
-36 VMQCTSCGAFYADN
+36 VVQCTRCGAFYADS

-75 QEALAEYAFAIR
+75 REALAEYEFAIG
-87 FLSGHIAPEQS
+87 FLRGHLAPEQS

-112 LQEQGFRHL
+112 LQEQGFHHL

-129 NCRGITARWGIRSIQ
+129 NCRGITERWGIRAVA
-144 GQLGG
+144 GALGEEIPPLA
-149 VDSSFDLHE
+149 DE
-158 KFDVVLMEGVLE
+158 TFDVVLMEGVLE
-170 HLLDVQGNV
+170 HLIDVQGNV
-179 REALFYLKKDGSL
+179 REALSYLKEDGAL

-229 GAFGMTCVAYD
+229 REFGMTCVAYD

-248 LWRHASEGVPVRT
+248 LWRHASEGVPALA
-261 FDHAGTADMRTY
+261 FDHTGTADMRTY
-273 LAGAEQLAAQMK
+273 LTGAEQLAAQMK
-285 DRLAPYRGREVYV
+285 DRLTPYRGRAVYV

-307 LYQLGLLDGVH
+307 LYQLRLLDGIH
-318 VTAIIDS
+318 VRAIIDS

-332 TIYGVSVIAPQ
+332 EVYGVPVIAPQ
-343 ELHAREALPI
+343 ELTEREPLPI

-365 TQIKEQMGLTNEVV
+365 AQIKEKMGLPNEMV

>member
-1 MIKRRCPVC
+1 MIKRCCPVC

-16 KVFHRDFG
+16 NVFHRDFG
-24 GMESIVPFSDYD
+24 GMESIVPFSGYD
-36 VMQCTSCGAFYADN
+36 VVQCTRCGAFYADN

-75 QEALAEYAFAIR
+75 QEALAEYAFAIG
-87 FLSGHIAPEQS
+87 FLRGHIAPEQS

-129 NCRGITARWGIRSIQ
+129 NCRGITERWGIRAVA
-144 GQLGG
+144 GALGEDIPPLVG
-149 VDSSFDLHE
+149 E
-158 KFDVVLMEGVLE
+158 TFDVVLMEGVLE
-170 HLLDVQGNV
+170 HLIDVQGNV
-179 REALFYLKKDGSL
+179 RDALAYLKKDGAL
-192 YLNVPDLAAFPACHD
+192 YLNVPDLAAFPDCHD

-248 LWRHASEGVPVRT
+248 LWRHASEGVIART
-261 FDHAGTADMRTY
+261 FDQAGTADMRTY

-285 DRLAPYRGREVYV
+285 DRLRPYCGREVYV

-307 LYQLGLLDGVH
+307 LYQLGLLDGIH
-318 VTAIIDS
+318 VRAIIDS

-332 TIYGVSVIAPQ
+332 EIYGVPVIAPQ
-343 ELHAREALPI
+343 ELAAREPLPI

-365 TQIKEQMGLTNEVV
+365 TQIKEKMGLPNEVV

>member
-1 MIKRRCPVC
+1 MIQRCCPVC
-10 VGEETK
+10 AGKETK
-16 KVFHRDFG
+16 KIFHRDFG
-24 GMESIVPFSDYD
+24 GMESIVPFSGYD
-36 VMQCTSCGAFYADN
+36 VVQCTRCGAFYADN

-75 QEALAEYAFAIR
+75 REALAEYEFAIG
-87 FLSGHIAPEQS
+87 FLRGHLAPEQS

-129 NCRGITARWGIRSIQ
+129 NCRGITERWGIRAVA
-144 GQLGG
+144 GALGEDIPPLVG
-149 VDSSFDLHE
+149 E
-158 KFDVVLMEGVLE
+158 TFDVVLMEGVLE
-170 HLLDVQGNV
+170 HLIDVQGNV
-179 REALFYLKKDGSL
+179 RDALAYLKKDGAL
-192 YLNVPDLAAFPACHD
+192 YLNVPDLAAFPDCHD

-248 LWRHASEGVPVRT
+248 LWRHASEGVTART
-261 FDHAGTADMRTY
+261 FDQAGTADMRTY

-285 DRLAPYRGREVYV
+285 DRLTPYRGCEVYV

-307 LYQLGLLDGVH
+307 LYQLGLLDGIH
-318 VTAIIDS
+318 VRAIIDS

-332 TIYGVSVIAPQ
+332 EVYGVPVIAPQ
-343 ELHAREALPI
+343 ELTEREPLPI

-365 TQIKEQMGLTNEVV
+365 AQIKEKMGLPNEMV

>member
-1 MIKRRCPVC
+1 MIKRCCPVC

-16 KVFHRDFG
+16 KIFHRDFG
-24 GMESIVPFSDYD
+24 GMESIVPFAGYD
-36 VMQCTSCGAFYADN
+36 VVQCMRCGAFYADN

-75 QEALAEYAFAIR
+75 QEALAEYAFAIG
-87 FLSGHIAPEQS
+87 FLRGHIAPEQS

-129 NCRGITARWGIRSIQ
+129 NCRGITERWGIRAVA
-144 GQLGG
+144 GALGEDIPPLVG
-149 VDSSFDLHE
+149 ETFDI
-158 KFDVVLMEGVLE
+158 VLMEGVLE
-170 HLLDVQGNV
+170 HLIDVQGNV
-179 REALFYLKKDGSL
+179 RDALAYLKKDGALS
-192 YLNVPDLAAFPACHD
+192 LNVPDLAAFPDCHD

-248 LWRHASEGVPVRT
+248 LWRHASEGVTART
-261 FDHAGTADMRTY
+261 FDQAGTADMRTY

-285 DRLAPYRGREVYV
+285 DRLTPYRGREVYV

-307 LYQLGLLDGVH
+307 LYQLGLLDGIH
-318 VTAIIDS
+318 VRAIIDS

-332 TIYGVSVIAPQ
+332 EIYGVPVIAPQ
-343 ELHAREALPI
+343 ELAAREPLPI

-365 TQIKEQMGLTNEVV
+365 TQIKEKMGLPNEVV